1 MKQDMPRKATV
12 DSKKIA
18 ELVFEKIFPVLNGEP
33 TDAMVLSLI
42 CAAALAMQPN
52 CSTEK
57 LQQVIMDTSGH
68 LVMQLQAS
76 DSIGQAN

>member
-42 CAAALAMQPN
+42 CAAALAMRPDCN
-52 CSTEK
+52 TEK

-68 LVMQLQAS
+68 LVMQLQDAPMG
-76 DSIGQAN
+76 DAN